1 MSFARF
7 GSVSS
12 AMEWCLAQR
21 EAGKTIGFVATMG
34 ALHEGHLGLVRR
46 SVSTCDV
53 TVVSVFVNPLQFDD
67 PGDLER
73 YPRDLDGDARL
84 LEELGCDLMFTGTLP
99 QFFPDGIDEMGSLEP
114 GKFVSPGPYAH
125 GLEGASRT
133 GHFIG
138 VATIVHRLFEV
149 VEPTRAFFGRKDY
162 QQALI
167 VQEVARRRGGP
178 EIQVCPTTR
187 EEDGLALSSRN
198 LHLSASERE
207 AALILSKALWSCD
220 VQWRAGVRDPVAL
233 QATLEAPFEDA
244 PGVRLDYA
252 VVRDAEQW
260 TAQDPTEPLTS
271 CVALVAARVGPVR
284 LIDNLILGEGE
295 TCEIPLGAGS
305 RA

>member
-53 TVVSVFVNPLQFDD
+53 TVVSVFVNPLQFED

-73 YPRDLDGDARL
+73 YPRDLDGDARQ
-84 LEELGCDLMFTGTLP
+84 LEEAGCDMMFTGTLP
-99 QFFPDGIDEMGSLEP
+99 EFFPDSIDEMGSLEP
-114 GKFVSPGPYAH
+114 GTLMSPGPCAH
-125 GLEGASRT
+125 GLEGVSRA

-149 VEPTRAFFGRKDY
+149 VSPTRAFFGRKDY

-167 VQEVARRRGGP
+167 VAEVARRRGGP
-178 EIQVCPTTR
+178 EIEVCPTSR
-187 EEDGLALSSRN
+187 EEDGLARSSRN
-198 LHLSASERE
+198 QHLSGSGRE
-207 AALILSKALWSCD
+207 AAVVLSQALACCD
-220 VQWRAGVRDPVAL
+220 AQWRSGVRAPEVL
-233 QATLEAPFEDA
+233 QATLAAPFKNA
-244 PGVRLDYA
+244 PEVRLEYA
-252 VVRDAEQW
+252 AVRDTTQW
-260 TAQDPTEPLTS
+260 TAGDPSGPLEN

-295 TCEIPLGAGS
+295 ACEIPFGAGS
-305 RA
+305 RT